1 MPAFG
6 RPSCLPNTRLDVIK
20 VITDWI
26 DGGGQKPVL
35 WLFGQTGSGKST
47 ISTTIADMSREL
59 RRLGAFIFFNRDVKD
74 RSDPSLVIKTL
85 AYKLALFDAR
95 VGDTVS
101 VAIQSIP

>member
-1 MPAFG
+1 MPTFG

-26 DGGGQKPVL
+26 EDEGPKPVF

-47 ISTTIADMSREL
+47 ISTTIADMCRER

-74 RSDPSLVIKTL
+74 RSDPSLVIRTL
-85 AYKLALFDAR
+85 AYKLASFD
-95 VGDTVS
+95 
-101 VAIQSIP
+101 I